1 MKKGKRSAGS
11 AAAEKP
17 SDRQKSRNRRRIWN
31 IALGIFF
38 FILGVIGILIPV
50 MPQLVFFFL
59 SLVFFSRVSP
69 RLRRAVRRWRRR
81 HPKVE
86 NAYRNWRRK
95 SREKR
100 LQVIRRARAF
110 RRGIGEK
117 VEKVEE
123 SFRKSS
129 G

>member
-1 MKKGKRSAGS
+1 
-11 AAAEKP
+11 
-17 SDRQKSRNRRRIWN
+17 
-31 IALGIFF
+31 L
-38 FILGVIGILIPV
+38 L
-50 MPQLVFFFL
+50 
-59 SLVFFSRVSP
+59 RVSRFHTGSGRP
-69 RLRRAVRRWRRR
+69 RSGLGFGNGRRANIGHAALAEVRRR

-100 LQVIRRARAF
+100 LEVIRRARAF
-110 RRGIGEK
+110 RRGIEEK